1 MEVPLGMDVAGNEC
15 KVCKLKMALYGL
27 KHSLRVLF
35 DRFRRVVCDMGY
47 GQCNGDYTV
56 FYKHSNRK
64 ITIMA
69 VYLDDIIIT
78 GNDEAEIVRLTRLL
92 CKPFEVK
99 GHNID
104 ATQVCP

>member
-1 MEVPLGMDVAGNEC
+1 
-15 KVCKLKMALYGL
+15 
-27 KHSLRVLF
+27 
-35 DRFRRVVCDMGY
+35 MGY

-78 GNDEAEIVRLTRLL
+78 GNDEAEIVQLKRLL
-92 CKPFEVK
+92 CKAFEVK

-104 ATQVCP
+104 ATQVCPRSTK